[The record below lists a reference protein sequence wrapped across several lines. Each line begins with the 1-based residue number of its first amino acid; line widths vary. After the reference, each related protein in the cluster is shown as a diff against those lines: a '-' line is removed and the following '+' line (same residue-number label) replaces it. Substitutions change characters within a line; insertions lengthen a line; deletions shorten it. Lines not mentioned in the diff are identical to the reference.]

1 MKMNKYLK
9 RSFISAGIE
18 LLVGIISILI
28 TIFCTNK
35 LSEISL
41 NYLRGFGNALIAAG
55 IVILI
60 RTIRLSKR
68 KDLLEKM
75 EIASNDERYISIRDK
90 ASANTLQI
98 SLVFE
103 AFGGFILALLGY
115 ETIGLVLCSVYGI
128 QTLLYLIAYFVNS
141 KKC

>member
-1 MKMNKYLK
+1 MNKYLK

-28 TIFCTNK
+28 TVFCADK
-35 LSEISL
+35 LSEIAL
-41 NYLRGFGNALIAAG
+41 NYLRSFGNALIAVG
-55 IVILI
+55 VVILI
-60 RTIRLSKR
+60 RTIRLSRR

-98 SLVFE
+98 SLVVE
-103 AFGGFILALLGY
+103 ALGGFLLAFLGY

-128 QTLLYLIAYFVNS
+128 QTLIYLIAYFVNS

>member
-1 MKMNKYLK
+1 MNKYLK
-9 RSFISAGIE
+9 KSFVSAGLE
-18 LLVGIISILI
+18 LLVGILSISI
-28 TIFCTNK
+28 TIICADK
-35 LSEISL
+35 LSEITLS
-41 NYLRGFGNALIAAG
+41 YLRSFGNALLVIG
-55 IVILI
+55 ICIFI

-90 ASANTLQI
+90 ASANTLQV
-98 SLVFE
+98 SLVME

-115 ETIGLVLCSVYGI
+115 ETIGMVLCSAYGI
-128 QTLLYLIAYFVNS
+128 QTLIYFIFYYINS

>member
-1 MKMNKYLK
+1 MNGYLK
-9 RSFISAGIE
+9 RSYIFAGIE
-18 LLVGIISILI
+18 LLVGIISILM
-28 TIFCTNK
+28 TIFCANQ

-55 IVILI
+55 IGIFI

-98 SLVFE
+98 SLVLE

-115 ETIGLVLCSVYGI
+115 ETIGLVLCSMYGI
-128 QTLLYLIAYFVNS
+128 QTVIYLIAYGINS
-141 KKC
+141 KRY

>member
-1 MKMNKYLK
+1 MNGYLK
-9 RSFISAGIE
+9 RSYIFAGIE
-18 LLVGIISILI
+18 LLVGIISILM
-28 TIFCTNK
+28 TIFCANQ

-55 IVILI
+55 IGIFI

-98 SLVFE
+98 SLVLE

-115 ETIGLVLCSVYGI
+115 ETIGLVLCSMYGI
-128 QTLLYLIAYFVNS
+128 QTVIYLIAYGINS
-141 KKC
+141 KKY

>member
-1 MKMNKYLK
+1 MNKYLK

-18 LLVGIISILI
+18 LLVGMISIFI
-28 TIFCTNK
+28 TIFYADK
-35 LSEISL
+35 LSEVSL
-41 NYLRGFGNALIAAG
+41 SYLRSFGNALLVVG
-55 IVILI
+55 ICILI

-98 SLVFE
+98 SLIVE
-103 AFGGFILALLGY
+103 AFGGFLLAMLGY
-115 ETIGLVLCSVYGI
+115 ETIGLVLCSAYGI
-128 QTLLYLIAYFVNS
+128 QTVIYFIAYFVNS
-141 KKC
+141 KKF

>member
-1 MKMNKYLK
+1 MNKYLK

-28 TIFCTNK
+28 TVFCADK
-35 LSEISL
+35 LSEIAL
-41 NYLRGFGNALIAAG
+41 NYLRSFGNALIAVG
-55 IVILI
+55 VVILI
-60 RTIRLSKR
+60 RTIRLSRR

-98 SLVFE
+98 SLVVE
-103 AFGGFILALLGY
+103 ALGGFLLALLGY

-128 QTLLYLIAYFVNS
+128 QTLIYLIAYFVNS

>member
-1 MKMNKYLK
+1 MNKYLK

-28 TIFCTNK
+28 TIFGADK

-41 NYLRGFGNALIAAG
+41 NYLRGFGNALISVG

-60 RTIRLSKR
+60 RTIRLFKR

-75 EIASNDERYISIRDK
+75 EIASNDERYISIRDR

-98 SLVFE
+98 SLVVE
-103 AFGGFILALLGY
+103 ALGGFILALLGY

-128 QTLLYLIAYFVNS
+128 QTLIYLIAYFINS

>member
-1 MKMNKYLK
+1 MNGYLK
-9 RSFISAGIE
+9 RSYIFAGIE
-18 LLVGIISILI
+18 LLVGIISILM
-28 TIFCTNK
+28 TIFCANQ

-55 IVILI
+55 IGIFI

-75 EIASNDERYISIRDK
+75 EIASNDERYMSIRDK

-98 SLVFE
+98 SLVLE

-115 ETIGLVLCSVYGI
+115 ETLGLVLCSMYGI
-128 QTLLYLIAYFVNS
+128 QTVIYLIAYAVNS
-141 KKC
+141 KKY